1 MNQEPAARTRAKFEK
16 TKKGHRAKIEIL
28 EEILNWIELGKSHE
42 EMHEHCG
49 LSLEYHRMQVEIL
62 KEQIRGL
69 FKEEKYIEEN
79 VQ

>member
-1 MNQEPAARTRAKFEK
+1 MNQEPAARIRAKFEK

-28 EEILNWIELGKSHE
+28 TEISHWIELGKSHE

>member
-1 MNQEPAARTRAKFEK
+1 MNQEPAARIRAKFEK

-28 EEILNWIELGKSHE
+28 EEILNWIELGKSPE

-69 FKEEKYIEEN
+69 FAQENIKEENI
-79 VQ
+79 